1 MGRFI
6 NLLRLGLCALAISA
20 VAFADPTIAN
30 GSFEADTFS
39 FNGTLSLGCGN
50 TLTGW
55 TTQCSPDGVY
65 PWGLPNSNTYNAGPT
80 PYGNQWVILG
90 DYGQGGSWI
99 EQTVSGFNI
108 GQSYTLNFALASEFA
123 GPGSQVEVSFP
134 TGSSTSSMVFTAPSR
149 GANYWD
155 TWAMS
160 SMNFVASAG
169 SVTIRF
175 EGLAQPI
182 SYDPGI
188 DNIFISGGPNVPEP
202 ASVLLMGAGL
212 IGLGIY
218 RRRRA
223 R

>member
-6 NLLRLGLCALAISA
+6 GLLRLGLCALAISA
-20 VAFADPTIAN
+20 LSFGGPAFVN

-65 PWGLPNSNTYNAGPT
+65 PWGLPNSNVYNAGPT

-90 DYGQGGSWI
+90 DYGLGGSWI

-108 GQSYTLNFALASEFA
+108 GQSYTLNFALSSEER
-123 GPGSQVEVSFP
+123 GPGSQIQVSFP
-134 TGSSTSSMVFTAPSR
+134 TGSGTSSMDFTAPN
-149 GANYWD
+149 AQLWNN
-155 TWAMS
+155 WAMD
-160 SMNFVASAG
+160 SMNFVASAS

-182 SYDPGI
+182 SFDPGI
-188 DNIFISGGPNVPEP
+188 DNIFISGGPNIPEP
-202 ASVLLMGAGL
+202 ATVLLLGGGL

-218 RRRRA
+218 RRRKA

>member
-6 NLLRLGLCALAISA
+6 GLLRLGLCALAISA

-65 PWGLPNSNTYNAGPT
+65 PWGLPNSNTYSAGPT

-99 EQTVSGFNI
+99 EQTVSGFSI
-108 GQSYTLNFALASEFA
+108 GQSYTLNFALSSEYV
-123 GPGSQVEVSFP
+123 GPGSQIQVSFP
-134 TGSSTSSMVFTAPSR
+134 TGSGTSSMDFTAPS
-149 GANYWD
+149 AQLWNN
-155 TWAMS
+155 WAMN
-160 SMNFVASAG
+160 SMNFVASAS

-175 EGLAQPI
+175 EGLAQVT

-212 IGLGIY
+212 IGLSIY